1 MDHCSS
7 KAMFHLKKTI
17 DMSMD
22 IDRGYYNM
30 KIPYIC
36 YWIVFH
42 VVFIA
47 NVLCEAI
54 LYKRHMRHCFAI
66 VTIVKSN

>member
-17 DMSMD
+17 DMNMD

-36 YWIVFH
+36 Y
-42 VVFIA
+42 
-47 NVLCEAI
+47 
-54 LYKRHMRHCFAI
+54 
-66 VTIVKSN
+66 